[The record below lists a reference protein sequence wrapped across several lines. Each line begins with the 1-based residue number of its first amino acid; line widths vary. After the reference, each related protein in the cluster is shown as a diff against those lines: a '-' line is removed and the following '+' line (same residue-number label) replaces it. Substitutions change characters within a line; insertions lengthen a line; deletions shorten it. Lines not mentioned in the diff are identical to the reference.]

1 LLSCNFGD
9 YMTKKIETKWWV
21 LIAIGAGTF
30 MTALDASVVNIILP
44 ILRESFN
51 SSVATIE
58 WVVTVYLLVI
68 SGMLLTF
75 GRLGDLKGHK
85 TIYLLGFGL
94 FIVFSALS
102 GSAWSPTSLVIFRA
116 MQAFGGAMLASN
128 SAAIVTD
135 NFPVHERG
143 RAFGLIS
150 TMTYLGLTVGPVLG
164 GWLTHIFNWRMVF
177 YINIPVGLLA
187 MSLSLHFIPKDKPS
201 GEGQRFDVSG
211 AVLFVAG
218 LSAFMLGLNKGADWG
233 WGSPAILGLLAA
245 SLVILVIFV
254 LVEKKVPSPML
265 DLNLFR
271 NKIFTFSSLSSVLNY
286 IAIYSVIFLMPFY
299 LIQGRGFE
307 PSMAGMI
314 LTIQSVLMAIT
325 APFSGYISDKI
336 GSRLPGMVGMGT
348 MSVGLLLLST
358 INGVSGLWVIILG
371 LTLVGFGTGSF
382 ISPNTSALMGAAPG
396 NQQGVASAMQAESR
410 SFGMVLGIGLAGA
423 IFTTHL
429 AANTPQA
436 LFTGVDKGFL
446 AGAGVAALGVMT
458 SYFKKR

>member
-1 LLSCNFGD
+1 MPRPFHNPALLYGVES
-9 YMTKKIETKWWV
+9 MT
-21 LIAIGAGTF
+21 LSRLAA
-30 MTALDASVVNIILP
+30 
-44 ILRESFN
+44 R
-51 SSVATIE
+51 TIFLAC
-58 WVVTVYLLVI
+58 VLLVGGNAFAAEGI
-68 SGMLLTF
+68 AEKAKLCATCHGEQGIPINKTTPVIWGQNEGYLYLHH
-75 GRLGDLKGHK
+75 GDMS
-85 TIYLLGFGL
+85 F
-94 FIVFSALS
+94 
-102 GSAWSPTSLVIFRA
+102 FRA
-116 MQAFGGAMLASN
+116 PF
-128 SAAIVTD
+128 
-135 NFPVHERG
+135 
-143 RAFGLIS
+143 
-150 TMTYLGLTVGPVLG
+150 
-164 GWLTHIFNWRMVF
+164 WL
-177 YINIPVGLLA
+177 
-187 MSLSLHFIPKDKPS
+187 
-201 GEGQRFDVSG
+201 
-211 AVLFVAG
+211 
-218 LSAFMLGLNKGADWG
+218 
-233 WGSPAILGLLAA
+233 
-245 SLVILVIFV
+245 
-254 LVEKKVPSPML
+254 
-265 DLNLFR
+265 
-271 NKIFTFSSLSSVLNY
+271 